1 MEALYNEL
9 KSSAA
14 HAEKLFKAAFHITPV
29 AYRLQARME
38 KARELL
44 VSSKLNVG
52 QVARAVGFADP
63 LYFSRLFRR
72 AFGLAPSDLIR
83 YFNARRTRM

>member
-1 MEALYNEL
+1 
-9 KSSAA
+9 
-14 HAEKLFKAAFHITPV
+14 
-29 AYRLQARME
+29 
-38 KARELL
+38 

-52 QVARAVGFADP
+52 QVARAVGFAGP

-83 YFNARRTRM
+83 DFSGRRQRD